1 VKRRRLVWIVA
12 VLVLL
17 LGAGAALA
25 APWLACRW
33 LAGQC
38 PLPAD
43 GWLVVAGAGF
53 RGGPAAPP
61 VTVRASP
68 AAVAAVASGAAR
80 THLPGVLFA
89 TGQRAWGEFAGGTP
103 WLLTVDAAVP
113 HPRLDAHLTPLQA
126 DALLARAS
134 QGQSWGATL
143 TRLTL
148 EDLGGPGP
156 ERHFLLRAAGAVRG
170 EMLAGLGRFGVTVG
184 MWVPVRELE
193 AELTLRPGPGPGA
206 LRVAVRRVEV
216 ALPGISMVAAP
227 LAQRTIN
234 RVCDERLAEGLPDWL
249 PWDAEISVA
258 VAGGTVDQ

>member
-12 VLVLL
+12 VLLVLV
-17 LGAGAALA
+17 GAGMVLA

-38 PLPAD
+38 PLALD
-43 GWLVVAGAGF
+43 GWLVMAGSGF
-53 RGGPAAPP
+53 RGGPAAPAA
-61 VTVRASP
+61 TARASP
-68 AAVAAVASGAAR
+68 AAVAAVVSGAAH

-89 TGQRAWGEFAGGTP
+89 SGQRAWGELAGGTP
-103 WLLTVDAAVP
+103 WLLTVDAAAP

-134 QGQSWGATL
+134 LGQPWGATL

-156 ERHFLLRAAGAVRG
+156 ERRFLLRAAGAVRG

-193 AELTLRPGPGPGA
+193 AELILRPGLGPGA
-206 LRVAVRRVEV
+206 LRVAVRRLEV
-216 ALPGISMVAAP
+216 ALPGLSMVAAP
-227 LAQRTIN
+227 LVQRTLN
-234 RVCDERLAEGLPDWL
+234 RICDERLPEGLPGWL
-249 PWDAEISVA
+249 PWDAEISIA